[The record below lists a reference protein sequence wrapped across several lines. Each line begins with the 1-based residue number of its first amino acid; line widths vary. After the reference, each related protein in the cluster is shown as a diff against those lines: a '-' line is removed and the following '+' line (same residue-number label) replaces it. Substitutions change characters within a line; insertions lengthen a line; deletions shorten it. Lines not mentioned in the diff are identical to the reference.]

1 MIGYN
6 DFVKMY
12 ESNNSV
18 IGLSKV
24 EEIIKKV
31 FLDTKVSS
39 VNTIY
44 EDIKD
49 GGLKMIITINNIYYE
64 KTNVIHTKLV
74 FYTDKKKTK
83 LISNNFDYLYDIN
96 CVFKKVEF
104 TDSNDL
110 ELKLNDVFDNRKFG
124 RDIKILS
131 DLNIVLTITVN
142 KWLKDNGIDNTS
154 LYNITY
160 NPIVDVIPC
169 DSLFF
174 QFDINLDDIRFIK
187 MNIKKIKDSEFK
199 ITFSEGEW
207 FEDTIID
214 SLKAIPQTIGEIVKN
229 HIVK

>member
-83 LISNNFDYLYDIN
+83 PYSN
-96 CVFKKVEF
+96 
-104 TDSNDL
+104 
-110 ELKLNDVFDNRKFG
+110 
-124 RDIKILS
+124 
-131 DLNIVLTITVN
+131 
-142 KWLKDNGIDNTS
+142 
-154 LYNITY
+154 
-160 NPIVDVIPC
+160 
-169 DSLFF
+169 
-174 QFDINLDDIRFIK
+174 
-187 MNIKKIKDSEFK
+187 
-199 ITFSEGEW
+199 TF
-207 FEDTIID
+207 
-214 SLKAIPQTIGEIVKN
+214 
-229 HIVK
+229 